1 MSVCSSHG
9 GDLILPREIRSPKVK
24 TFGVVLPILRV
35 RFDPAGMSLERDE
48 MIETILIA
56 TDGSEDASA
65 AEQTAMG
72 LASRLNARLSA
83 VSIVDDRLL
92 RAPAGDGLA
101 LPAFPEA
108 EIGVYYRTRAE
119 AVARRFSE
127 RARGEG
133 LEASCEV
140 IQGIPD
146 DRIVEKVQGADLLLI
161 GRTGTTVGDRGG
173 LVGATLDS
181 ILRKTNKPTILVPAG
196 APLTGPLVLG
206 FDGSPGSR
214 MAAKIAVT
222 LANGLNEAVHVF
234 VDSKDKGRAVARFDE
249 VRQLVGGLSVP
260 VRETSSTLGRPDVK
274 IVDTAK
280 EVRAS
285 LIVMGAYGRNRI
297 TEYFLGSNA
306 SSVARTSPVSVLLA
320 R

>member
-1 MSVCSSHG
+1 
-9 GDLILPREIRSPKVK
+9 
-24 TFGVVLPILRV
+24 
-35 RFDPAGMSLERDE
+35 
-48 MIETILIA
+48 MIETILVA
-56 TDGSEDASA
+56 TDGSGDASA

-72 LASRLNARLSA
+72 LASRLGARLSGIS
-83 VSIVDDRLL
+83 VIDDRLL
-92 RAPAGDGLA
+92 HSPAGDGLA
-101 LPAFPEA
+101 LPPFPEA
-108 EIGVYYRTRAE
+108 ELSSYYRARGE
-119 AVARRFSE
+119 AVARRFGE
-127 RARGEG
+127 RARAEG

-140 IQGIPD
+140 LQGAPD
-146 DRIVEKVQGADLLLI
+146 DRVVERVQGADLLVI
-161 GRTGTTVGDRGG
+161 GRTGAAVGERSG
-173 LVGATLDS
+173 LIGATVDS
-181 ILRKTNKPTILVPAG
+181 VLRKTTKPTILVPAG

-214 MAAKIAVT
+214 IAAKLAVT

-306 SSVARTSPVSVLLA
+306 ASVARTSPVSVLLA

>member
-1 MSVCSSHG
+1 
-9 GDLILPREIRSPKVK
+9 
-24 TFGVVLPILRV
+24 
-35 RFDPAGMSLERDE
+35 
-48 MIETILIA
+48 MIETISVA
-56 TDGSEDASA
+56 TDGSEAATA
-65 AEQTAMG
+65 AERCAIS
-72 LASRLNARLSA
+72 LASRLRVGLGGITVVEDSR
-83 VSIVDDRLL
+83 V
-92 RAPAGDGLA
+92 RAPGDAGLT
-101 LPAFPEA
+101 LPPFPESELA
-108 EIGVYYRTRAE
+108 AYYRARAD

-127 RARGEG
+127 RARSEG
-133 LEASCEV
+133 LEVTCEV
-140 IQGIPD
+140 AQGQAD
-146 DRIVEKVQGADLLLI
+146 DRIVEKSQSVGLLAIGRDGRSEPQHGALI
-161 GRTGTTVGDRGG
+161 GSTT
-173 LVGATLDS
+173 DS
-181 ILRKTNKPTILVPAG
+181 VIRKTSKPILVVPAG
-196 APLTGPLVLG
+196 ASLGGPIVLG

-214 MAAKIAVT
+214 IAAKIAVT

>member
-1 MSVCSSHG
+1 MIDS
-9 GDLILPREIRSPKVK
+9 ILV
-24 TFGVVLPILRV
+24 
-35 RFDPAGMSLERDE
+35 
-48 MIETILIA
+48 A
-56 TDGSEDASA
+56 TDGSDDATA
-65 AEQTAMG
+65 AETMAMG
-72 LASRLNARLSA
+72 LASRLSARLSGVA
-83 VSIVDDRLL
+83 VVDDRLL
-92 RAPAGDGLA
+92 RAPTGEGLA
-101 LPAFPEA
+101 LPPFPEN
-108 EIGVYYRTRAE
+108 EISAYYRARAE
-119 AVARRFSE
+119 AVARRFND

-133 LEASCEV
+133 LEANCEV
-140 IQGIPD
+140 VQGPTD
-146 DRIVEKVQGADLLLI
+146 DRIVERGASSDLLMI
-161 GRTGTTVGDRGG
+161 GRTCQSTGDRGP
-173 LVGATLDS
+173 LVGATVDGV
-181 ILRKTNKPTILVPAG
+181 LRKTTKPTVLVPTG
-196 APLTGPLVLG
+196 APLTGPIVLG

-214 MAAKIAVT
+214 IAAKLAVE

-297 TEYFLGSNA
+297 TDYFLGSNA
-306 SSVARTSPVSVLLA
+306 ASVARTSPVSVLLA

>member
-1 MSVCSSHG
+1 MV
-9 GDLILPREIRSPKVK
+9 
-24 TFGVVLPILRV
+24 
-35 RFDPAGMSLERDE
+35 ERDD
-48 MIETILIA
+48 MIETILVA
-56 TDGSEDASA
+56 TDGSEDSSA
-65 AEQTAMG
+65 AEQMAMG
-72 LASRLNARLSA
+72 LASRLGARLTG
-83 VSIVDDRLL
+83 VSVIDDRLL
-92 RAPAGDGLA
+92 QSPSGDGLA
-101 LPAFPEA
+101 LPSFPETELA
-108 EIGVYYRTRAE
+108 GYYRARAE

-133 LEASCEV
+133 LEAPCEV
-140 IQGIPD
+140 LQGSPD
-146 DRIVEKVQGADLLLI
+146 ERIVEKVQGADLLI
-161 GRTGTTVGDRGG
+161 VGRTGTAVGERGP
-173 LVGATLDS
+173 LIGATVDA
-181 ILRKTNKPTILVPAG
+181 ILRKTTRPTILVPAG

-214 MAAKIAVT
+214 IAAKLAVA

-306 SSVARTSPVSVLLA
+306 SAVARTSPVAVLLA